1 MWLVS
6 YRQPPASSCFKGL
19 VGNQAKC
26 VRSQLKISG
35 GTTMKIAL
43 WGSAANQVGNDT
55 MDCDSIPRPV
65 LVVVCSTFVKNYQ
78 GRITLSSTNA
88 TKVYADADIP
98 EVVEMRERPPRD
110 ITVPI
115 KKGKIP
121 VHIYPDNRKTISQL
135 LSAKW
140 DLTCQAANV
149 LICSAT
155 ATHPLIENGWHYLA
169 LPPCSK
175 KVMGDDGDLW
185 CTKCESR
192 VEMPIARFMVRFEVD
207 HHTGTTVFV
216 AWMVKSKNCPVL
228 PQLSS

>member
-155 ATHPLIENGWHYLA
+155 ATHPLIENGLWVMMETFGA
-169 LPPCSK
+169 LNVNPE
-175 KVMGDDGDLW
+175 L
-185 CTKCESR
+185 KCLSQGSWSALR
-192 VEMPIARFMVRFEVD
+192 W
-207 HHTGTTVFV
+207 TTT
-216 AWMVKSKNCPVL
+216 L
-228 PQLSS
+228 EPQSL